1 MIHEVAQKLQAP
13 LRPDDLALLQNA
25 LIKVCEIRGE
35 EITSLEAQEHA
46 KVTIMLFQSGI
57 RNRHQLIAMLTGRR
71 FP

>member
-1 MIHEVAQKLQAP
+1 MIHEVALKLKAP

-25 LIKVCEIRGE
+25 LAKICEIRGYA
-35 EITSLEAQEHA
+35 ITSPHAEENA
-46 KVTIMLFQSGI
+46 KVLITLFQSGI

>member
-1 MIHEVAQKLQAP
+1 MIFEVAQKLKTP

-25 LIKVCEIRGE
+25 LVKVCDIRGE
-35 EITSLEAQEHA
+35 AITSPQAEENARVLI
-46 KVTIMLFQSGI
+46 TLFQSGI